1 MAVFFVEC
9 ICSSFCPASSYPTT
23 LHNEMMARLGGLF
36 TVEGLTGHSGSPMTP
51 QAPSSALKLPF
62 AIYNPLDQNMMMMM
76 VGLTSHEAPFVSTCK
91 SPLSS
96 SKTASFNDQKGNPIT
111 MCGSK
116 KYSYLPHGRDFFLYN
131 PPSPHLSGNSS
142 QASYINLRF
151 WPLRAPSPPRNFQS
165 LLWGEY
171 GYFLELHSNVWR
183 VTQYRNTINTLK
195 SYGPT
200 KVHL

>member
-1 MAVFFVEC
+1 MTKIWFTLFNKVNQSQFVVPKN
-9 ICSSFCPASSYPTT
+9 IHT
-23 LHNEMMARLGGLF
+23 
-36 TVEGLTGHSGSPMTP
+36 SPMEEI
-51 QAPSSALKLPF
+51 F
-62 AIYNPLDQNMMMMM
+62 
-76 VGLTSHEAPFVSTCK
+76 
-91 SPLSS
+91 
-96 SKTASFNDQKGNPIT
+96 
-111 MCGSK
+111 
-116 KYSYLPHGRDFFLYN
+116 SYTT

-151 WPLRAPSPPRNFQS
+151 WAFESPSPPRNFQS

-183 VTQYRNTINTLK
+183 VMQYRNTINTLK